1 MLTGNSL
8 RYYKDAKAEETN
20 TLDGRI
26 DLSGCYD
33 ITEVNVG
40 RNYGFRI
47 KVCKT
52 CTIWKLKSHWNFWE
66 HDFFWLA
73 VPDFFFIKE
82 CLEIPDTNQS
92 QFKAYK
98 YNPLIILVSSMC
110 DKSLKA
116 E

>member
-47 KVCKT
+47 KVGEVGNLRASLMFVFEKHER
-52 CTIWKLKSHWNFWE
+52 LKPF
-66 HDFFWLA
+66 
-73 VPDFFFIKE
+73 V
-82 CLEIPDTNQS
+82 EI
-92 QFKAYK
+92 Y
-98 YNPLIILVSSMC
+98 
-110 DKSLKA
+110 
-116 E
+116 

>member
-1 MLTGNSL
+1 MLNVGLEETLVCVDWNSL

-47 KVCKT
+47 KVG
-52 CTIWKLKSHWNFWE
+52 
-66 HDFFWLA
+66 
-73 VPDFFFIKE
+73 
-82 CLEIPDTNQS
+82 
-92 QFKAYK
+92 
-98 YNPLIILVSSMC
+98 
-110 DKSLKA
+110 
-116 E
+116 